1 MNLTNIERLE
11 EKINQIILQVKSQ
24 KEKNDVLI
32 SENAEL
38 KSMLDDRNKLIQ
50 NLETQLSQMKQQTLE
65 TDLFRENE
73 EKVKEKISSMLEK
86 LDQLEAIL

>member
-11 EKINQIILQVKSQ
+11 EKINQIILQMKSL